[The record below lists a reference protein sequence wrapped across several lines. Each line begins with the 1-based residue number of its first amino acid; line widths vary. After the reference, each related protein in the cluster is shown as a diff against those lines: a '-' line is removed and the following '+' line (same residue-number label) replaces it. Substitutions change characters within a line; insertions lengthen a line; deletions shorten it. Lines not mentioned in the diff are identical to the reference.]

1 VKSVASKT
9 KTVFIVGA
17 GFSFYAGLPLT
28 TEFTEALLDLKLKGD
43 KRSEE
48 LVQFLRKFVGRT
60 FNHDESAAAKYWPS
74 LEDLFTCIDISAN
87 SGHHLGSKYAPQAL
101 RTARRALIVRTIRML
116 RERYSKARMDKDA
129 RWAELEDVFETVDV
143 DNSAFISMNWDTV
156 IEEGLARTRGIT
168 SIDYGCDPIAVK
180 FVASAVKPRIVSGRK
195 VRVGKLHGS
204 INWLYCDNCR
214 AVFWFEPKQC
224 LKIAGQLFSPG
235 DWSIVAGGARTGG
248 RTSVYRAC
256 PECGAAG
263 LGTRLVT
270 FSYRKALDFPMFQ
283 KGWLFAEKLL
293 HDADNWIFIGY
304 SLPPADYEFKYLLK
318 RVELSRREPPRIV
331 VISGG
336 ADEAVVD
343 ATYHN
348 YQSFFGRQ
356 IKRKKARRSF
366 FGYGLSGEAVTLLRT
381 MGILRRAK

>member
-1 VKSVASKT
+1 M
-9 KTVFIVGA
+9 GA

-28 TEFTEALLDLKLKGD
+28 TEFTEALLDLKLKSD

-48 LVQFLRKFVGRT
+48 LVQFLRKFVGST
-60 FNHDESAAAKYWPS
+60 FDHYESAPARYWPT

-87 SGHHLGSKYAPQAL
+87 SGHHLGSKYAPQVL

-116 RERYSKARMDKDA
+116 RERYSKARMDKNA
-129 RWAELEDVFETVDV
+129 RWAELEGLFEAVDV
-143 DNSAFISMNWDTV
+143 DNSAFIGMNWDTV
-156 IEEGLARTRGIT
+156 IEEGLARARGIT
-168 SIDYGCDPIAVK
+168 SIEYGCDPIAVK

-224 LKIAGQLFSPG
+224 LKIAGQLFSRG
-235 DWSIVAGGARTGG
+235 DWSIVAGGEGTGARM
-248 RTSVYRAC
+248 SVYRAC

-263 LGTRLVT
+263 LGTRLAT

-318 RVELSRREPPRIV
+318 RVELSRRERPRIV

-336 ADEAVVD
+336 ADKAVVE

-348 YQSFFGRQ
+348 YQRFFGRQ
-356 IKRKKARRSF
+356 ISRSKARRSF
-366 FGYGLSGEAVTLLRT
+366 FGDGLSGEAVSVLRA
-381 MGILRRAK
+381 MGILRRAKMTTTRTK